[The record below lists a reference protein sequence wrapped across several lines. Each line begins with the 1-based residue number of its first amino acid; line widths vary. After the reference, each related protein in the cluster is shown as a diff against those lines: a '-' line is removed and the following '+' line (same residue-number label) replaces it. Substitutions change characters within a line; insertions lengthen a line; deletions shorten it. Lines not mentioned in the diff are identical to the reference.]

1 MKEYSQ
7 SKISKKN
14 WDTLEIPC
22 AITSG
27 GVPIAEIFSSRKKLD
42 YIDLMPVTDLR
53 INTVK
58 KRESLQSKINTGLH
72 RLAIYQP
79 VGVACGNKL
88 KEELN
93 LYIKKPQLDGK

>member
-14 WDTLEIPC
+14 LDDLEIPC

-27 GVPIAEIFSSRKKLD
+27 GVRIAEIFRSNKSEK
-42 YIDLMPVTDLR
+42 YIDLMPVAELR

-58 KRESLQSKINTGLH
+58 SRINLQDKIELGLH
-72 RLAIYQP
+72 RLAIFESN
-79 VGVACGNKL
+79 GRGCGNKI

-93 LYIKKPQLDGK
+93 LYIKKP